1 MQEVEVVYS
10 LITNIICSFNQVNIA
25 FYIIT
30 VHCISS
36 IQKAQVINILIIITA
51 LAIFFFLQGLKVNN
65 MNITFLQE
73 THIKS
78 PHS

>member
-51 LAIFFFLQGLKVNN
+51 LAIFFLFAGP
-65 MNITFLQE
+65 E
-73 THIKS
+73 S
-78 PHS
+78 